1 MAGNEQPGKARIYL
15 LRREQQKEWL
25 AEAESGDE
33 TAKLVMSAASK
44 RMSDLATEPSGCF
57 CCDRVFL
64 PGEIPRAFIV
74 LIPTERDPAKGK
86 ATAGAVCVECGKH
99 DDEWLIDQGLK
110 GLSRL
115 P

>member
-64 PGEIPRAFIV
+64 PGKFPALLLCLFRPSVILQRLKQQRA
-74 LIPTERDPAKGK
+74 LCASNAASTMTNG
-86 ATAGAVCVECGKH
+86 
-99 DDEWLIDQGLK
+99 
-110 GLSRL
+110 
-115 P
+115 